1 MAHIFFCAIRRKDF
15 KDFFAWNPYFCYS
28 VCFAL
33 CSPTTICIIIN
44 ICFNVILE
52 ASKKDIR
59 LMSSLEELA
68 SYLSKWLRKRTK
80 SQKAE
85 DTPKLLEVIAGNTA
99 LKFYLLS
106 IFTFKSVLF
115 VCHLVCNN

>member
-1 MAHIFFCAIRRKDF
+1 
-15 KDFFAWNPYFCYS
+15 
-28 VCFAL
+28 
-33 CSPTTICIIIN
+33 
-44 ICFNVILE
+44 
-52 ASKKDIR
+52 
-59 LMSSLEELA
+59 MSSLEELA

-85 DTPKLLEVIAGNTA
+85 DTPKLLEVIAGNIA

-115 VCHLVCNN
+115 VCHLVCND